1 MLGGGYV
8 LGGGHV
14 DPQVDDPQALPLEHH
29 FDEVLAD
36 VVPVALD
43 GAEHDGAAHLAAAFR
58 EQGLEQLKSRVH
70 RARGDHDLG
79 DIDLVRLEFLPD
91 APHARKQAA
100 VQDFPG
106 GKALRD
112 RAGNRFLDG
121 GRAPLLQEPADFIQK
136 LGQPIFPPQMPK
148 TGADSDFP
156 LQQSYP
162 TLALISS
169 GWAQTGARRFW
180 MAGGPGISSPGRSRE
195 GEGTGLSNIVN
206 LV

>member
-1 MLGGGYV
+1 MYLAAGTST
-8 LGGGHV
+8 
-14 DPQVDDPQALPLEHH
+14 PRSMTRQALPLEHH

-79 DIDLVRLEFLPD
+79 DIDLVRLELLPD
-91 APHARKQAA
+91 DPHACKQAA

-112 RAGNRFLDG
+112 RAGNRFFDG
-121 GRAPLLQEPADFIQK
+121 GARPCCR
-136 LGQPIFPPQMPK
+136 
-148 TGADSDFP
+148 SR
-156 LQQSYP
+156 
-162 TLALISS
+162 LISS
-169 GWAQTGARRFW
+169 KSWDNRFSPLKCQKQARIPIFRY
-180 MAGGPGISSPGRSRE
+180 
-195 GEGTGLSNIVN
+195 SNHT
-206 LV
+206 LLWR